1 MRVRYNRGARADLDE
16 ILAYIV
22 ERNPAAAARLLERFL
37 ATERLI
43 SRFPEIGTKT
53 TRRNLRRMVIGNYIM
68 AYEVETDVI
77 SIHYL
82 RHGARKRPWENE

>member
-16 ILAYIV
+16 ILAYIS

-68 AYEVETDVI
+68 AYEVEIDVV
-77 SIHYL
+77 SIHYI
-82 RHGARKRPWENE
+82 RHSARKRPWENE

>member
-16 ILAYIV
+16 ILNYIS
-22 ERNPAAAARLLERFL
+22 ERNPSAAARLLERFL

-53 TRRNLRRMVIGNYIM
+53 T
-68 AYEVETDVI
+68 
-77 SIHYL
+77 H
-82 RHGARKRPWENE
+82 